1 MKDEKLML
9 SARSSRPDLNTKQD
23 QAADWEN
30 FPRVERLSSRPVG
43 SSGKLRLWWRKFL
56 LFASIPIVLAEFFD
70 AETGQEYGVGFL
82 TKIKLALRIFRNRKR
97 IPTASHFLEHL
108 IMATA
113 IFKVP
118 KAVKGCVVECGTFK
132 GGSAASLS
140 LICELCDRKLEIF
153 DSFAGLP
160 APQASDAEHR
170 LLGTQT
176 IHTYEEGAYRG
187 TLPEVQE
194 NIAKCGCLT
203 ACHFNSGFFEESLP
217 MFQSA
222 CVLVYVDVDL
232 TSSLQTCVKYLWP
245 LLEENCCFF
254 THEAQ
259 QMEVSS
265 LFFDNP
271 WWRSNLRSSA
281 PGLIGA
287 GTGLGLIPEPGG
299 YRSDLGFTIKDPRVQ
314 SFAVSAQIGN
324 PDRIEP

>member
-1 MKDEKLML
+1 
-9 SARSSRPDLNTKQD
+9 
-23 QAADWEN
+23 
-30 FPRVERLSSRPVG
+30 
-43 SSGKLRLWWRKFL
+43 
-56 LFASIPIVLAEFFD
+56 
-70 AETGQEYGVGFL
+70 
-82 TKIKLALRIFRNRKR
+82 
-97 IPTASHFLEHL
+97 
-108 IMATA
+108 
-113 IFKVP
+113 
-118 KAVKGCVVECGTFK
+118 
-132 GGSAASLS
+132 
-140 LICELCDRKLEIF
+140 
-153 DSFAGLP
+153 
-160 APQASDAEHR
+160 
-170 LLGTQT
+170 
-176 IHTYEEGAYRG
+176 
-187 TLPEVQE
+187 
-194 NIAKCGCLT
+194 
-203 ACHFNSGFFEESLP
+203 